1 MTIICKCAADLTQP
15 VDKKESAMSRLRRA
29 ARQNKTMLM
38 KTGSYYVIHIAVAA
52 MVAYAV
58 TGNLW
63 ASLTLSLLEPSVQA
77 VAFFFHE
84 KAWERAARR
93 RGAEVSQPAAP
104 AAVAVR

>member
-1 MTIICKCAADLTQP
+1 
-15 VDKKESAMSRLRRA
+15 MSHIRRA

-38 KTGSYYVIHIAVAA
+38 KTGSYYLIHINVAE

-63 ASLTLSLLEPSVQA
+63 ASLTLSLLEPTVQA

-84 KAWERAARR
+84 KARDRAARR
-93 RGAEVSQPAAP
+93 NASGGDTPPATSPAALQ
-104 AAVAVR
+104 AA